1 MMKRLIA
8 LVTLV
13 GALLVPAAASAA
25 PYTSP
30 IKECGNGLN
39 AGSPYNPVRNITVR
53 NLNCREARRMVRE
66 YGFVDYGTGSRR
78 MGRYTCR
85 QRIPNPR
92 SWTVDVRCTFWIYVL
107 RWQYLSGE

>member
-1 MMKRLIA
+1 
-8 LVTLV
+8 
-13 GALLVPAAASAA
+13 
-25 PYTSP
+25 
-30 IKECGNGLN
+30 
-39 AGSPYNPVRNITVR
+39 
-53 NLNCREARRMVRE
+53 MVRE
-66 YGFVDYGTGSRR
+66 YGFVDYGTSSRR